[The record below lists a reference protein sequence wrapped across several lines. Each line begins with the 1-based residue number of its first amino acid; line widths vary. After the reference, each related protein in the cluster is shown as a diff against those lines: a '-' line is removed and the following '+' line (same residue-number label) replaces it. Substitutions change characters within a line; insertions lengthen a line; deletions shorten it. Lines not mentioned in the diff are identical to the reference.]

1 MKRFGLMP
9 PRFVFPVM
17 CGGRMISTEDNEKRK
32 QRIECETVGDTVF
45 TVIVEENP
53 TAENTALDIIG
64 TIIRQNTDRNV
75 GKISKDNK
83 GRVCY
88 LDTNGG

>member
-1 MKRFGLMP
+1 
-9 PRFVFPVM
+9 
-17 CGGRMISTEDNEKRK
+17 MISAEDNKKRK

-64 TIIRQNTDRNV
+64 LSLIHI
-75 GKISKDNK
+75 
-83 GRVCY
+83 
-88 LDTNGG
+88 

>member
-1 MKRFGLMP
+1 
-9 PRFVFPVM
+9 
-17 CGGRMISTEDNEKRK
+17 MIDAENSGNRK
-32 QRIECETVGDTVF
+32 QRVEHETVGDTVF

-53 TAENTALDIIG
+53 NAENTALDVIG

>member
-1 MKRFGLMP
+1 
-9 PRFVFPVM
+9 
-17 CGGRMISTEDNEKRK
+17 MISAEDNKKRK

-64 TIIRQNTDRNV
+64 TITVSYTHLTLPTN
-75 GKISKDNK
+75 S
-83 GRVCY
+83 RV
-88 LDTNGG
+88 